1 MRNYNV
7 PSRCSENGPALLHRE
22 NGGNRAYSSTTRKQ
36 KMKIDIKTF
45 NFEFASKFT
54 QSLRTQD
61 RENGFPVNI

>member
-1 MRNYNV
+1 MYPAAVRKM
-7 PSRCSENGPALLHRE
+7 GPH
-22 NGGNRAYSSTTRKQ
+22 SSTERTVEIEPILRQ